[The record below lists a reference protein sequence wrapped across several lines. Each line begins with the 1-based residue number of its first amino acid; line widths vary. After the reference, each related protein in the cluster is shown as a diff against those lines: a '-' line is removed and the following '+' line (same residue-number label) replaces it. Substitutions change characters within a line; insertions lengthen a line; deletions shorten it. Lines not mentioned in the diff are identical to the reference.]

1 MKTAIVY
8 YSQSGNVRWTACKM
22 ADILKADLIE
32 LECVRQYPDKG
43 FKKFYWG
50 GKSAVMQET
59 PKLQPYVFN
68 GEEYDRIIL
77 GSPVWASNIA
87 PPLRTFIKDNGEI
100 LREKK
105 TAAFVCMAGSG
116 GRKALDKLKKLVP
129 LRAEMI
135 LVDPM
140 ERPSRDNDALIQDFC
155 AKV

>member
-8 YSQSGNVRWTACKM
+8 YSQRRNVRWVAQQI
-22 ADILKADLIE
+22 AGILKADIIE
-32 LECVRQYPDKG
+32 LECVKQYPDKG

-87 PPLRTFIKDNGEI
+87 PPLRTFIKDNKKT
-100 LREKK
+100 LNEKK
-105 TAAFVCMAGSG
+105 IAGFVCMAGSG
-116 GRKALDKLKKLVP
+116 GQKALDKLEKLLP
-129 LRAEMI
+129 LCARMI

-140 ERPSRDNDALIQDFC
+140 ERPLPDNDALIQEFC